1 MRGPVIYPKAE
12 GSQPHTSWPAS
23 GGVRHNRLI
32 LYEKILFHDLDMFTP
47 TLKGYTENEKL
58 YCLNFGL
65 YTLVIS
71 IAAIAYGSAGTDSTP
86 FRLRR

>member
-1 MRGPVIYPKAE
+1 
-12 GSQPHTSWPAS
+12 
-23 GGVRHNRLI
+23 
-32 LYEKILFHDLDMFTP
+32 MFTP

-71 IAAIAYGSAGTDSTP
+71 IAAIAYGIQRQSGCGDDRGGPDVGMTP
-86 FRLRR
+86 GPFVCYGQALKFK